1 MNIMPLASAPT
12 VHVFTD
18 GSYDSSPSIT
28 QPSTS
33 AWSILIHDAWLQE
46 NHSNIPS
53 NEHRLLPIHVAGSTR
68 FGAAITC
75 THGIYAAELQA
86 IARALA
92 MVPACVSL
100 DVHVD
105 SQSAIQAIHAY
116 EQQCNDACRLRMAAR
131 PLLQLI
137 HHLLAI

>member
-1 MNIMPLASAPT
+1 MMHDIWSGWGMNIMPLASAPS

-18 GSYDSSPSIT
+18 GLYDARPSIT

-33 AWSILIHDAWLQE
+33 AWSIAIHDAWLQE
-46 NHSNIPS
+46 NHSSMPS
-53 NEHRLLPIHVAGSTR
+53 NEDLLLPIHVAGSTR

-92 MVPACVSL
+92 MVPAWLMLKWS
-100 DVHVD
+100 
-105 SQSAIQAIHAY
+105 
-116 EQQCNDACRLRMAAR
+116 
-131 PLLQLI
+131 
-137 HHLLAI
+137 